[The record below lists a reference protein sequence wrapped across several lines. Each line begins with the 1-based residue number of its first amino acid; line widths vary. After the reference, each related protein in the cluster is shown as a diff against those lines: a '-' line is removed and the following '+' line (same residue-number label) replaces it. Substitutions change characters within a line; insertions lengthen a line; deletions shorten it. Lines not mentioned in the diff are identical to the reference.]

1 MCFRTLFRSGY
12 KPITTCSPRND
23 ALVRSFGA
31 AAVFD
36 YRSPTCGAD
45 IKAYTSRSLSR
56 VLDVITDARSQSIC
70 GDAFGRAGGLYT
82 VLELPDAESPIAR
95 RRTVKTQMVVGLAA
109 TGKEIALADGYERTA
124 DPGLREKAA
133 KDFRLVQRLLDEK
146 KVRPHPARVLRGGF
160 EGVLEGLKILRD
172 MGTTG
177 EKLVCFIDEEAERRH
192 FLESRV

>member
-1 MCFRTLFRSGY
+1 M
-12 KPITTCSPRND
+12 
-23 ALVRSFGA
+23 RSFGA

-36 YRSPTCGAD
+36 YRSPTCAAD
-45 IKAYTSRSLSR
+45 IRAYTSRSLSR

-124 DPGLREKAA
+124 DPALRERAA

-146 KVRPHPARVLRGGF
+146 KFRPHPARVLRGRF
-160 EGVLEGLKILRD
+160 EGILEGLKILRD

-177 EKLVCFIDEEAERRH
+177 EKLVCFIDEVAEKRH
-192 FLESRV
+192 FIEDRA